1 MGLNFEKADFAL
13 AKKKNYIK
21 KKIAYKFYKKIV
33 NTTGIKKTFVSGNK
47 EDIISLSLKAAK
59 KIVND
64 KIIVK
69 IDAVILVTQ
78 SPKYNIPSN
87 AFVLHSL
94 LNLKDN
100 CMVFDINHGCSGYI
114 YGLNLADSL
123 FQSNN
128 FKKILLITADTYSKY
143 CKNLKVSSIFSDSAS
158 ATLLSQNIQ
167 KKSSFFFLSKSK
179 DYKFLMQKFSNY
191 NSSIKNNVLNMEGEE
206 IFKFT
211 LDQVPANIK
220 SFLKKNKL
228 KKDNVD
234 FYVFHQASKIVLE
247 NLIRK
252 LGISHKKTYI
262 NIEKY
267 GNTVSSTIP
276 IIISE
281 LMKKKLFKKNKK
293 IILCGFGVGLSM
305 GVSLIET

>member
-1 MGLNFEKADFAL
+1 MKWFGRSEKKETIDDE
-13 AKKKNYIK
+13 AKHPAELKKDD
-21 KKIAYKFYKKIV
+21 
-33 NTTGIKKTFVSGNK
+33 
-47 EDIISLSLKAAK
+47 EIISE
-59 KIVND
+59 KITSKPSTQ
-64 KIIVK
+64 KIE
-69 IDAVILVTQ
+69 T
-78 SPKYNIPSN
+78 
-87 AFVLHSL
+87 
-94 LNLKDN
+94 
-100 CMVFDINHGCSGYI
+100 
-114 YGLNLADSL
+114 
-123 FQSNN
+123 
-128 FKKILLITADTYSKY
+128 
-143 CKNLKVSSIFSDSAS
+143 
-158 ATLLSQNIQ
+158 
-167 KKSSFFFLSKSK
+167 
-179 DYKFLMQKFSNY
+179 
-191 NSSIKNNVLNMEGEE
+191 E
-206 IFKFT
+206 
-211 LDQVPANIK
+211 
-220 SFLKKNKL
+220 NKL